1 MGQFLG
7 THTGKL
13 DTKNRVSIPAL
24 YRTQL
29 RAESTAG
36 PLPPAAGTPL
46 VARPSHID
54 RCIEVWSETDFQAL
68 AAPLSKLDE
77 FSQEYDDLSIS
88 IYADATPLEADRE
101 GRVVLP
107 ANLTEHAGLSVH
119 STIVFMG
126 RGKIFQ
132 IWETGQAEQRKRD
145 AAQRSRDR
153 RLTLPGAAT

>member
-29 RAESTAG
+29 RAGSTAG
-36 PLPPAAGTPL
+36 PLPPTAGTPL
-46 VARPSHID
+46 VARPSHFD
-54 RCIEVWSETDFQAL
+54 RCIEVWSETDFLAL
-68 AAPLSKLDE
+68 AEPLSKLDE
-77 FSQEYDDLSIS
+77 FSQEYDDLSIALFS
-88 IYADATPLEADRE
+88 DATPLEADKE

-107 ANLTEHAGLSVH
+107 ALLTDHAGLTDKSSV
-119 STIVFMG
+119 VFMG

-132 IWETGQAEQRKRD
+132 IWEAGQAEQRKRD
-145 AAQRSRDR
+145 AQQRSRDKR
-153 RLTLPGAAT
+153 PTLPGAAR